1 MSEWSWG
8 ESNPRPLSDNCP
20 RYDHSRDRGL
30 RLPHCRVSWA
40 GAHRRVFP
48 RCQRSFPPSAFF
60 QAVTLRFCCRAAVR
74 RPRAPLLV
82 TVSLFGLSYQA
93 ARANS
98 PSAVL
103 WLPPFKESEATPVA
117 RSSSRSQRR
126 NRSAPGPSPPTE
138 VGSRIRIATRS
149 IDRSRGRRGT
159 RRRRPRVGAGPAGS
173 SGRRADRPG
182 QELGGGRVPVARVR
196 RRRVERERPGLL
208 GGGVEG
214 EPSGWTGAGRAAGA
228 APRRSG

>member
-1 MSEWSWG
+1 MWWWWWSWG

-20 RYDHSRDRGL
+20 RYDHSRERGL

-103 WLPPFKESEATPVA
+103 LLPPFKESEATPVA

-138 VGSRIRIATRS
+138 VGSPFRIATRS
-149 IDRSRGRRGT
+149 IDRSRGRRGHDASASGGCRPVCT
-159 RRRRPRVGAGPAGS
+159 RRTGRSVGSAVRAGRAPGPGWTSGRAEGAGPSLRS
-173 SGRRADRPG
+173 SGVEALR
-182 QELGGGRVPVARVR
+182 VARC
-196 RRRVERERPGLL
+196 RV
-208 GGGVEG
+208 GG
-214 EPSGWTGAGRAAGA
+214 W
-228 APRRSG
+228 